1 MFNRQNSK
9 AKPIILPLKEDLVF
23 TVGSFI
29 KLSTV
34 HGEIITGEVLAF
46 QYELKL
52 IVLSKLFD

>member
-1 MFNRQNSK
+1 MTLTF
-9 AKPIILPLKEDLVF
+9 PLKENLVF

-52 IVLSKLFD
+52 IVLSKLFGLHVTSKL